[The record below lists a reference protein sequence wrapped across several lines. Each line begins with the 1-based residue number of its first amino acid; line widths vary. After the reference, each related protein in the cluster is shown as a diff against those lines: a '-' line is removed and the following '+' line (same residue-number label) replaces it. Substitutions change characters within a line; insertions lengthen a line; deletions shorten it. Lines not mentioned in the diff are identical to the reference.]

1 VQRGRRLRLLL
12 IVVPAIAVGAAVTW
26 RISRPGGRPQQREP
40 AVGRAAAARAAPHP
54 MRYVRARSDAESSAN
69 LEELIAA
76 YDAWV
81 SRADALEAR
90 RAIIKTLLGHPSL
103 QVRLEAL
110 LRAVDADQ
118 TPREA
123 DPLWR
128 DLVRAVAAGWDADNF
143 KYGRDLVQIETRPK
157 PRDLVLESLAALQ
170 VERLAPA
177 QRPLL
182 ASDFIDLYASL
193 KPDQK
198 PAVDRALHALAGSD
212 VVEILAG
219 RGLREG
225 GQLEVAA
232 QRQRAL
238 DEARRHP
245 VQEAPAEP

>member
-1 VQRGRRLRLLL
+1 VWQGRRLRLLL
-12 IVVPAIAVGAAVTW
+12 IVVPAIALGAAVTW
-26 RISRPGGRPQQREP
+26 RISRQAGRPQQGEARG
-40 AVGRAAAARAAPHP
+40 GRAAGARAAPDP
-54 MRYVRARSDAESSAN
+54 MAYVRARSDASSSAN

-90 RAIIKTLLGHPSL
+90 RTIVKTLLGHPNL

-110 LRAVDADQ
+110 LRAVEGDQ

-128 DLVRAVAAGWDADNF
+128 DLVREVAAGWDAETF

-157 PRDLVLESLAALQ
+157 PKDLVLESLAALQ
-170 VERLAPA
+170 IDRLAPD

-182 ASDFIDLYASL
+182 ASDFIDLYATL

-198 PAVDRALHALAGSD
+198 PAVDRALHGLAGSD

-225 GQLEVAA
+225 SHLDVAV

-238 DEARRHP
+238 DEAKRHP
-245 VQEAPAEP
+245 VQEAPPEP